1 MSVVTELGE
10 SRLVHL
16 PQGTVRI
23 YERGQGEPVLFV
35 HGLFANAAAWRKVV
49 PPLADSYRCVTADW
63 PFGAHRIP
71 MASDADLTAL
81 GIAHTIA
88 DVIETLDLDEVT
100 LVGNDGGGML
110 AQLVVAHRPERIA
123 RLVLT
128 PCDAY
133 ENFPPPLFD
142 YMCWMAR
149 TPGAGTLI
157 GRLLRISTLRHACAR
172 SRLGFGGLSC
182 NPISSELIDH
192 YLHGLTHDQGVVRD
206 SLEFLRTVDNKYTLD
221 AAARFAS
228 STLPVLI
235 AWAEDDKF
243 FPYAHAERL
252 AEDFPNARLES
263 ITDSLTWVAEDQP
276 IRTADLINHFIGS
289 TPIHVDHP
297 G

>member
-1 MSVVTELGE
+1 MSVVTELGA
-10 SRLVHL
+10 SRLVQL
-16 PQGTVRI
+16 PQGAIRI
-23 YERGQGEPVLFV
+23 YERGKGETVLFV
-35 HGLFANAAAWRKVV
+35 HGLVANAAAWRKVV
-49 PPLADSYRCVTADW
+49 PRLADSYRCITADW

-71 MASDADLTAL
+71 MAADADLTPL

-88 DVIETLDLDEVT
+88 DVLEALDLEHVT

-110 AQLVVAHRPERIA
+110 SQLVVAHRPERIA

-133 ENFPPPLFD
+133 ENFPPPLFE

-149 TPGAGTLI
+149 TPGAGTLM
-157 GRLLRISTLRHACAR
+157 GRLLRIPTVRHACAR
-172 SRLGFGGLSC
+172 SRFGFGGLTRH
-182 NPISSELIDH
+182 PISSELIDH
-192 YLHGLTHDQGVVRD
+192 YLHGMTHERGVVRD
-206 SLEFLRTVDNKYTLD
+206 CLAFLRAVDNKYTLD

-228 STLPVLI
+228 CALPVLI
-235 AWAEDDKF
+235 AWAEDDRF
-243 FPYAHAERL
+243 FPYAHAKRL
-252 AEDFPNARLES
+252 AADFPNARLES

-276 IRTADLINHFIGS
+276 NRTAALIAQFISS